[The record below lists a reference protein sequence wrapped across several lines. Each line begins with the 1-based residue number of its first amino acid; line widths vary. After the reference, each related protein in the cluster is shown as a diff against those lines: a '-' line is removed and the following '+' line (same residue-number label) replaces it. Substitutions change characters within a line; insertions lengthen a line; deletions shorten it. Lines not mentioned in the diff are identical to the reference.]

1 MDSPFI
7 YNAPVTGK
15 NFIGRRQDSIILQN
29 LLSQGEHVAIWEPPK
44 TGISSLIRYA
54 LFNMSIGA
62 KPSITVEVSL
72 MNVRTLE
79 EFLVKV
85 GSALIRS
92 IAATPMEYSEVVD
105 RFLRGTHLVFDEK
118 QYSSRDEVLSLNW
131 TPDDND
137 IRALLVLP
145 FKISESRNQKL
156 FLILNEF
163 QNVSFTEDPDRI
175 LRPLDEV
182 LRSPHGRDCSFIFTG
197 SMVNA
202 MQSIFVG
209 SRLFHRVVTRVK
221 LSEVDDRDITD
232 HINKGFLSSGKVVTN
247 KDQLQGACRLL
258 RCNLW
263 YFNQFA
269 SFCDAMSK
277 GYIMEP
283 AMVDALSCLIALHE
297 PRFTAIM
304 NSLTTHQVNLL
315 RAIKDGITHFSTAE
329 VIRKYSLNSS
339 ANVNRVKEALMK
351 KEVITFVDSDTPLIL
366 DPLFEYWLKTFYF
379 ENK

>member
-7 YNAPVTGK
+7 YNAPVSGK
-15 NFIGRRQDSIILQN
+15 NFIGRRQDSMILQN

-54 LFNMSIGA
+54 MFNMSIGA

-79 EFLVKV
+79 EFLIKV

-92 IAATPMEYSEVVD
+92 IAATPMEYAEVVD

-118 QYSSRDEVLSLNW
+118 QYSSKDEVLSLSW
-131 TPDDND
+131 TPDDED

-145 FKISESRNQKL
+145 FKIAENRNQKL

-175 LRPLDEV
+175 LRPLDDV
-182 LRSPHGRDCSFIFTG
+182 LRSPHGHDCSYIFTG

-232 HINKGFLSSGKVVTN
+232 HVNKGFLSSGKVVTN
-247 KDQLQGACRLL
+247 KDQLQGACHLL
-258 RCNLW
+258 RNNLW

-269 SFCDAMSK
+269 SFCDSMSK

-283 AMVDALSCLIALHE
+283 AMVDALNCLIALHE

-315 RAIKDGITHFSTAE
+315 RAIKDGVTHFSTAE

-351 KEVITFVDSDTPLIL
+351 KEVITFVENDTPLIL
-366 DPLFEYWLKTFYF
+366 DSLFEYWLKTYYF

>member
-7 YNAPVTGK
+7 YNAPVSGK

-29 LLSQGEHVAIWEPPK
+29 LLNQGEHVALWEPPK
-44 TGISSLIRYA
+44 TGISSLIRHA

-62 KPSITVEVSL
+62 KPFITVELSL
-72 MNVRTLE
+72 MSVRTLE
-79 EFLVKV
+79 EFLLRI

-92 IAATPMEYSEVVD
+92 IAATPMEYAEVAE
-105 RFLRGTHLVFDEK
+105 RFLRGTHFVFDEK
-118 QYSSRDEVLSLNW
+118 LYSARDEVLSLNW
-131 TPDDND
+131 TPDDDD
-137 IRALLVLP
+137 IHALLVMP
-145 FKISESRNQKL
+145 FKIAEARGQKL
-156 FLILNEF
+156 YLILNDF
-163 QNVSFTEDPDRI
+163 QNVSFTEDPMSI
-175 LRPLDEV
+175 LRPLDDI
-182 LRSPHGRDCSFIFTG
+182 LRTARSRDCSFIFTD

-202 MQSIFVG
+202 MQAIFVG
-209 SRLFHRVVTRVK
+209 SRLFHRVVSRVK

-263 YFNQFA
+263 YVNQFA

-283 AMVDALSCLIALHE
+283 AMVDALNCLIAVHE

-315 RAIKDGITHFSTAE
+315 RAIEDGITHFSTAE

-351 KEVITFVDSDTPLIL
+351 KEVITFVDSDTPVIL
-366 DPLFEYWLKTFYF
+366 DALFEYWLKTYYF

>member
-7 YNAPVTGK
+7 YNVPVTGK

-29 LLSQGEHVAIWEPPK
+29 LLNQGEHVAMWEPPK
-44 TGISSLIRYA
+44 TGISSLIRHA
-54 LFNMSIGA
+54 MFNMSIGS
-62 KPSITVEVSL
+62 KPFITVELSL
-72 MNVRTLE
+72 LNVRTLE
-79 EFLVKV
+79 EFLLKT

-92 IAATPMEYSEVVD
+92 IAATPMEYAEAVG
-105 RFLRGTHLVFDEK
+105 RYLRGTHFVFDEK
-118 QYSSRDEVLSLNW
+118 MYSANDEVLSLNW
-131 TPDDND
+131 TPDDD
-137 IRALLVLP
+137 DVRAIMVLP
-145 FKISESRNQKL
+145 FKIAESRGQKL
-156 FLILNEF
+156 FLIFGEF
-163 QNVSFTEDPDRI
+163 QNVVFTDEPDRI
-175 LRPLDEV
+175 LQTLDDV
-182 LRSPHGRDCSFIFTG
+182 IRTARTRDCTFIFTG

-221 LSEVDDRDITD
+221 LSDVDDRDITD
-232 HINKGFLSSGKVVTN
+232 HVNKGFLSSGKVVTN
-247 KDQLQGACRLL
+247 KDQIQGACRLL

-277 GYIMEP
+277 GYIMET
-283 AMVDALSCLIALHE
+283 AMVDALNCLMALHE
-297 PRFTAIM
+297 PRFTSLM

-351 KEVITFVDSDTPLIL
+351 KEVITFADSDTPVIL
-366 DPLFEYWLKTFYF
+366 DALFEHWLKTVYF